1 MRTRGSCSRRAR
13 DFTADVRLH
22 LRDVGPP
29 PGRYL
34 RIRVTDTGVGIDR
47 DMLERVFD
55 PFFTTKPPEQGTGLG
70 LSVVHGIMRSHGGAV
85 LVHSERDRGSE
96 FDLYFPAMDG
106 DAEVAVEPE
115 APDVAPQG
123 RGEHILYVDDEE
135 SLVFLVTRM
144 MERMGYR
151 ITGLTNASAAIDAVR
166 SDPLRFD
173 LVITDLGMPGMSGMD
188 LAEELLRIR
197 ADLPVIITSGYVRAD
212 DMQRAEEIGVRDVVL
227 KPGTVAEMGQLIRQR
242 LS

>member
-1 MRTRGSCSRRAR
+1 
-13 DFTADVRLH
+13 
-22 LRDVGPP
+22 
-29 PGRYL
+29 
-34 RIRVTDTGVGIDR
+34 
-47 DMLERVFD
+47 
-55 PFFTTKPPEQGTGLG
+55 
-70 LSVVHGIMRSHGGAV
+70 
-85 LVHSERDRGSE
+85 
-96 FDLYFPAMDG
+96 
-106 DAEVAVEPE
+106 
-115 APDVAPQG
+115 
-123 RGEHILYVDDEE
+123 
-135 SLVFLVTRM
+135 